1 MYMRSNCLPLAIVL
15 SLSLSAW
22 AQDNAHKPK
31 VGNKLLTK
39 EQIAVYRAVL
49 QDIQK
54 DSKDT
59 LNLAN
64 MTESIRQPNGLFDGS
79 CPKASDPQIAQ
90 NLVSVVHRLDS
101 ALIVD
106 LNIVLVDHGL
116 QEETIKKG
124 DPAILMKSVIDDH
137 QDVPKKQ
144 IDDATERAVKNGL
157 LMLSEISFNKKHN
170 RALVSFSFVC
180 GELCGYGNV
189 LVLKRVGEVWKI
201 HKTCEEWVS

>member
-1 MYMRSNCLPLAIVL
+1 MHSNCLMPVIAL
-15 SLSLSAW
+15 SLSITAW
-22 AQDNAHKPK
+22 AQDDAPKLK
-31 VGNKLLTK
+31 VGSESLTK

-79 CPKASDPQIAQ
+79 CPKASDTQTAE
-90 NLVSVVHRLDS
+90 NSVSVVHRLDS

-106 LNIVLVDHGL
+106 LNIVLVDAGL
-116 QEETIKKG
+116 QEEKIKKG
-124 DPAILMKSVIDDH
+124 DPAILMKRVIDDH

-144 IDDATERAVKNGL
+144 IDDATESAVHNGL
-157 LMLSEISFNKKHN
+157 VILSEISFNKKHD
-170 RALVSFSFVC
+170 RALVSFIVRQTMR
-180 GELCGYGNV
+180 L
-189 LVLKRVGEVWKI
+189 R
-201 HKTCEEWVS
+201 